1 MIQPVTSDVKIEIN
15 SYGLVKMSCDTKG
28 ASIGYQTEDMIGK
41 GRWLLYTKPIK
52 IKSTQKLLARAIR
65 IGYKASNITL
75 N

>member
-1 MIQPVTSDVKIEIN
+1 
-15 SYGLVKMSCDTKG
+15 MSCDTKG

-65 IGYKASNITL
+65 IGYKASNITF